1 MPGLAERIEDIE
13 PNLEFELERWSRE
26 QRQRVAFNREAR
38 ERYLRFAAS
47 PEAAWSGN
55 FRDLGASVMRM
66 ATLAHAG
73 RIGLDVAVEP
83 GSGGRRLRLTLK
95 NKSESD
101 LTVILSAGAL
111 SIPASEPIGVLKVVV
126 SKASR
131 VPVAAGGAAAPLVVD
146 QQPGR
151 GVLDGTCELS
161 VYEGT
166 PLFSGSVTRG
176 TVPR

>member
-1 MPGLAERIEDIE
+1 MKAY
-13 PNLEFELERWSRE
+13 
-26 QRQRVAFNREAR
+26 Q
-38 ERYLRFAAS
+38 
-47 PEAAWSGN
+47 
-55 FRDLGASVMRM
+55 
-66 ATLAHAG
+66 AG